1 MKSIGQRA
9 RPPPTA
15 LPRPFPI
22 CSRPLAPLC
31 PAPHLPS
38 VSSRRQHSRL
48 LPCPRR
54 LLDIAP
60 PHPHPRLH
68 PSPHPLHQPPP
79 QPIPAARCAAH
90 PPLLAAP
97 TWSLLMP
104 CAMRSPR
111 GPPTINQIPQNQGRW
126 GKKPSHRVLPHH
138 PPTSTAHRPPNADA
152 RKPILRT
159 GSASLGHLRRL
170 RSPLSWLSRRCL
182 PLPAVRCRGAACRAR
197 RRCGCRSCHL
207 FIGRQNIFAP
217 QQPQRRPWLLAAH
230 YGKLAQSKP
239 VHAMHRDTQ
248 RLLWS
253 SGDQVAHCHI
263 TNCQRLRALL
273 LLPLIYVRAR
283 DDPRQSSL
291 LIHNQQ

>member
-60 PHPHPRLH
+60 PHPHPHPRLH

-170 RSPLSWLSRRCL
+170 RSPLSSLSGRCL
-182 PLPAVRCRGAACRAR
+182 PRPAAMRLPLLPPVHRPPEYLRAAT
-197 RRCGCRSCHL
+197 
-207 FIGRQNIFAP
+207 AP
-217 QQPQRRPWLLAAH
+217 AAALAARCPPREA
-230 YGKLAQSKP
+230 GAVQAGSCDAP
-239 VHAMHRDTQ
+239 RHAA
-248 RLLWS
+248 S
-253 SGDQVAHCHI
+253 
-263 TNCQRLRALL
+263 
-273 LLPLIYVRAR
+273 PLVER
-283 DDPRQSSL
+283 
-291 LIHNQQ
+291 